1 MKIPKA
7 VITAAGPNQHSLPL
21 QNVVDR
27 NGDIRTALQLIVEEA
42 VLAGVRDICVIICPG
57 DAPAYR
63 KAAGEYASDLTF
75 VEQDHPRGYGDA
87 LYRAANFVG
96 NEAFLHLVGDHL
108 YISQTQQG
116 SAQQLVE
123 IAQAESC
130 SVSAVQATR
139 ENQLS
144 MFGAIGGNRL
154 SNRSGMYEVT
164 RVIEKPTPTQAE
176 QELIVAGLRSS
187 HYLCMFGIHV
197 LTPSVMEILKED
209 VDNDALEQVQ
219 LSPALARL
227 ADRERYLAAEIEGV
241 RYNIGVKY
249 GLLMSQLALAL
260 SGRDR
265 DDILTQMLDLVA
277 TNREPLNV

>member
-75 VEQDHPRGYGDA
+75 VEQDQPRGYGDA

-96 NEAFLHLVGDHL
+96 HEAFLHLVGDHL

-130 SVSAVQATR
+130 AVSAVQATR

-176 QELIVAGLRSS
+176 QDLIVAGLRSS

>member
-176 QELIVAGLRSS
+176 QDLIVAGLRSS

>member
-1 MKIPKA
+1 
-7 VITAAGPNQHSLPL
+7 
-21 QNVVDR
+21 
-27 NGDIRTALQLIVEEA
+27 
-42 VLAGVRDICVIICPG
+42 
-57 DAPAYR
+57 
-63 KAAGEYASDLTF
+63 
-75 VEQDHPRGYGDA
+75 
-87 LYRAANFVG
+87 
-96 NEAFLHLVGDHL
+96 
-108 YISQTQQG
+108 
-116 SAQQLVE
+116 
-123 IAQAESC
+123 
-130 SVSAVQATR
+130 
-139 ENQLS
+139 
-144 MFGAIGGNRL
+144 
-154 SNRSGMYEVT
+154 
-164 RVIEKPTPTQAE
+164 
-176 QELIVAGLRSS
+176 
-187 HYLCMFGIHV
+187 MFGIHV

>member
-75 VEQDHPRGYGDA
+75 VEQDQPRGYGDA

-96 NEAFLHLVGDHL
+96 HEAFLHLVGDHL

-176 QELIVAGLRSS
+176 QDLIVAGLRSS